1 MAVNAYPER
10 WNGGRQVPAPMNTVT
25 WIPRCDPGWG
35 DGGDWPGPRAW
46 SATEEGPNLA
56 HIVGRE
62 WRMLAGCALLC
73 GFLGALYAA
82 SAPRLYTSEAKLR
95 IGSYAPIIAGAE
107 IEDVLRQQSMEQ
119 TYTQTQIAAISG
131 MTIADRVLSRPE
143 LTDVIERYLAKRRS
157 FFDTIGSWSHN
168 ARETIPQGYFHTVGE
183 IKSYL
188 KLVSVNPVRETSLV
202 GVSVQTRD
210 PELSSV
216 LANAHSEAF
225 IDELRRVRRSAILE
239 NSSFLG
245 QQAEELQTKVAEA
258 ERRVALYAEEHKLFA
273 IANEKE
279 LLTRKIRTL
288 TEQHAR
294 ATSERIRLGTL
305 LTEVKANTR
314 APSTIVDDDSIR
326 NLRTAL
332 ERAEASYAHLRTRFT
347 ADYPAVA
354 QAMAKISS
362 LRATI
367 GSQRAQ
373 ALVALEAK
381 VKSAEQTEAALGEKI
396 EQEKSLDHETSRKL
410 VAYNTLQRDCDSLK
424 DLHQNILRQ
433 LKGMQIAAAGTSTNV
448 IITEPAVAAS
458 APSSPKTGAILIL
471 STVLGA
477 VLGGCIVLVRY
488 LLDST
493 IADGE
498 ELGSLGIGVLGM
510 VPRFQDEGRRRGVH
524 RLSDLIPKR
533 VSLPAWASAGAIGL
547 ITGRPDKSISRNT
560 EDEQELFA
568 ICQPMGRIAEAFRT
582 IRTSLLLSS
591 AENAPRSIL
600 VSSSQKGEG
609 KTTIAA
615 NLAIVLAQAGC
626 RTVIIDTDI
635 RNPQLH
641 RRFGIRNRK
650 RGIVDYLAGQAD
662 LEDVVQE
669 TEVPGL
675 WVIIAGPAAP
685 NPGELLG
692 SRKMAELVEGL
703 SGQFDHLILDAPPI
717 LPFADSLMMSRW
729 VEGVVMVARS
739 HVTERSG
746 AREAFER
753 LRSIR
758 APVIGVVMNAVELN
772 RSQRS
777 AYGDYGRDSYVMGD

>member
-10 WNGGRQVPAPMNTVT
+10 WSGGRQVQAPMNTVT
-25 WIPRCDPGWG
+25 WVPRSEPGWG
-35 DGGDWPGPRAW
+35 DGCDWAGARGW
-46 SATEEGPNLA
+46 SSTEDGPNLA
-56 HIVGRE
+56 CIVGRD
-62 WRMLAGCALLC
+62 WRILVGCAALA
-73 GFLGALYAA
+73 GFLGALYVA

-95 IGSYAPIIAGAE
+95 IGSYAPVIAGAE
-107 IEDVLRQQSMEQ
+107 IEDLLRQQSMEQ

-143 LTDVIERYLAKRRS
+143 LTDEIEKYLAKQRS
-157 FFDTIGSWSHN
+157 FFNSIWSWSQSS
-168 ARETIPQGYFHTVGE
+168 RETIPHGYFHTVGE

-202 GVSVQTRD
+202 GVSVRTRD

-239 NSSFLG
+239 NSTFLE
-245 QQAEELQTKVAEA
+245 QQAEELQVKVAEA
-258 ERRVALYAEEHKLFA
+258 ERQVALYAEEHKLFA
-273 IANEKE
+273 IANERE

-305 LTEVKANTR
+305 LTEVKANSR
-314 APSTIVDDDSIR
+314 VPSTIVDDDSIR

-332 ERAEASYAHLRTRFT
+332 ERAEASYAHLRSRFT
-347 ADYPAVA
+347 PDYPAVA

-373 ALVALEAK
+373 ALAALEAK
-381 VKSAEQTEAALGEKI
+381 FKSAEQTETSLGDKI
-396 EQEKSLDHETSRKL
+396 EQQKSLDHETSRKL

-424 DLHQNILRQ
+424 DLHQNVLRQ

-448 IITEPAVAAS
+448 IITEPAVATS
-458 APSSPKTGAILIL
+458 IPSSPKTGAILIL
-471 STVLGA
+471 STVFGA
-477 VLGGCIVLVRY
+477 VLGGCIALLRY
-488 LLDST
+488 LLDTT
-493 IADGE
+493 ISEGE
-498 ELGSLGIGVLGM
+498 ELGSVGIGLLGV
-510 VPRFQDEGRRRGVH
+510 VPRFGDEGRGCGMKRI
-524 RLSDLIPKR
+524 SDLISRK
-533 VSLPAWASAGAIGL
+533 VGLSASPTSGVMAL
-547 ITGRPDKSISRNT
+547 ITRGSDKSISKNASEER
-560 EDEQELFA
+560 ELFV
-568 ICQPMGRIAEAFRT
+568 IGQPMGGIAEAFRT

-591 AENAPRSIL
+591 AENAPRSVLIT
-600 VSSSQKGEG
+600 SAQKGEG

-615 NLAIVLAQAGC
+615 NLAIVLAQAGY

-641 RRFGIRNRK
+641 RLFQIPNREK
-650 RGIVDYLAGQAD
+650 GIVDYLVGQAA
-662 LEDVVQE
+662 LGDVVRE

-675 WVIIAGPAAP
+675 SVIVAGPAAP

-692 SRKMAELVEGL
+692 SRKMAELVEAL
-703 SGQFDHLILDAPPI
+703 SDQFDHLILDAPPI

-729 VEGVVMVARS
+729 VEGVVMVVRS
-739 HVTERSG
+739 HVTERMG
-746 AREAFER
+746 ARVAFER

-758 APVIGVVMNAVELN
+758 APVIGVVMNAVDLD
-772 RSQRS
+772 RAQRL
-777 AYGDYGRDSYVMGD
+777 AYDDYGYESYVIGD